1 MKKKTKRML
10 GLGIGLVFV
19 SGVIFGAGM
28 SYVLT
33 H

>member
-1 MKKKTKRML
+1 MKKTKRML
-10 GLGIGLVFV
+10 GLGIGLVFT
-19 SGVIFGAGM
+19 GGAIFGAGM

>member
-1 MKKKTKRML
+1 MNKKVKKALIIMGT
-10 GLGIGLVFV
+10 GAFI